1 MRNEHRPLRRTRRWY
16 QLVVRLLGGA
26 GVLAVL
32 AGEVA
37 GPAVVPDPTTR
48 MREVAEAAL
57 RDHPEPLPFDWGEG
71 MLLAGLMHAHRWTG
85 ESRYLEWVRRFADH
99 WAARGLEAVLAE
111 KGYCGHWGPAWAMWL
126 LFEQTGDARHARLA
140 EEVVD
145 FIRRRAERTRAGA
158 LSHFSGKPQLWVDT
172 LAMVCPV
179 LAHGSRLRRQPAW
192 QAEAV
197 EQLELFSAQLRD
209 PATGLYVHLWDE
221 ASGQKTTAF
230 WARGNGWV
238 VVSLVELIRNEMA
251 GSPADRELR
260 AALGRL
266 VAALCR
272 HQDPATGLW
281 HTVLDTPD
289 TPLETSASAM
299 FLYGLAHA
307 RRWKLEDAPPV
318 SVLHRAW
325 QGLSKQ
331 VDAQGRVT
339 GVSAGTIP
347 GDKARYAARPLGTYP
362 WGTGAFLLAAVAM
375 AEFEAV
381 VTTNR

>member
-1 MRNEHRPLRRTRRWY
+1 MKNERRPQTRSRSWDR
-16 QLVVRLLGGA
+16 LVVSVLGWA
-26 GVLAVL
+26 GVSAAL

-37 GPAVVPDPTTR
+37 RPAGVPNPTAMVRVVADST
-48 MREVAEAAL
+48 L
-57 RDHPEPLPFDWGEG
+57 RDHPNPLPFDWGEG

-85 ESRYLEWVRRFADH
+85 ETRYLEWVQRFAEH

-126 LFEQTGDARHARLA
+126 LFERTGDARHAHLA

-158 LSHFSGKPQLWVDT
+158 LSHFYGKPQLWVDT

-179 LAHGSRLRRQPAW
+179 LAHGSRLRQQPAW

-197 EQLELFSAQLRD
+197 EQFELFSTQLRD

-221 ASGQKTTAF
+221 ASGQKTTAY

-238 VVSLVELIRNEMA
+238 VVSLVELIRNEKA

-266 VAALCR
+266 LAALCR

-281 HTVLDTPD
+281 HTVLGAPD

-307 RRWKLEDAPPV
+307 RCWNLEDAPPV
-318 SVLHRAW
+318 SVLRRAW
-325 QGLSKQ
+325 QGLSQQ
-331 VDAQGRVT
+331 VDAQGRVI

-347 GDKARYAARPLGTYP
+347 GDRARYATRPLGTYP

-375 AEFEAV
+375 AEFEAD